1 MHHRDLAALQDANQ
15 RGREMPRWS
24 AASSFLRTWAT
35 LARTVTPD
43 DPEADPQRRFD
54 ALVSGLGL
62 EDVRGLAQVMPIRRE
77 RLTRPELRRP
87 PLRDRRVFRV
97 RVALDDSDPVI
108 WRRLELRSD
117 LPLNVVHQ
125 AIQSAFGWWDYHLHR
140 FAIGG
145 GPWDQHSQV
154 FACKED
160 IDEAD
165 DEDEAILDSLVR
177 FDETLREA
185 GDVLHYA
192 YDYGDSWELT
202 IRLEEVLPHDPGTPS
217 ATCVA
222 GDRAAPP
229 EDCGGL
235 RTADDLAEVLD
246 DPAAFDLDEVN
257 AALQQSY
264 FALIEFGIHPNLVE
278 IVNRLRL
285 TEVGD
290 DLTARSL
297 ALGTSRA
304 EPTVDEIT
312 AALRPHEWFL
322 HRAAD
327 DGIVLT
333 AAGYLKPADVE
344 AVSPLVPTV
353 AGWIG
358 KNNREAHT
366 LPLLDFRE
374 SLRQMGLL
382 RKLKGRLLLTKA
394 GKAVQG
400 NPNRLWQH
408 LAVRLRA
415 LGESDDR
422 FVKQATLL
430 LLLYAATGAEDDVP
444 LDRVAQALRELGW
457 ATSRGPLQGRDLPHL
472 EALDL
477 LRNVSD
483 RPVGLRRRDR
493 ISAPAAALARAALT
507 AG

>member
-1 MHHRDLAALQDANQ
+1 M
-15 RGREMPRWS
+15 
-24 AASSFLRTWAT
+24 
-35 LARTVTPD
+35 PD
-43 DPEADPQRRFD
+43 DPDADVQRRFD
-54 ALVSGLGL
+54 ALVSGLDL
-62 EDVRGLAQVMPIRRE
+62 DDLRGLAQVLPIRGE
-77 RLTRPELRRP
+77 RLSRPELRRP

-125 AIQSAFGWWDYHLHR
+125 AIQSAFGWWDYHLNR
-140 FAIGG
+140 FTIGG

-165 DEDEAILDSLVR
+165 VEDGAILHSLVR
-177 FDETLREA
+177 LDETLQEA

-202 IRLEEVLPHDPGTPS
+202 IRLEEVLPCEPGTPS

-235 RTADDLAEVLD
+235 RTADELAEVLD
-246 DPAAFDLDEVN
+246 DPAAFDMDEVN
-257 AALQQSY
+257 AALQQAY
-264 FALIEFGIHPNLVE
+264 FTLVEFGIHPNLVE

-290 DLTARSL
+290 DLTARAL
-297 ALGTSRA
+297 ALGTSSA
-304 EPTVDEIT
+304 EPTIDEIT
-312 AALRPHEWFL
+312 AALRPHQWL
-322 HRAAD
+322 LDRAAG

-344 AVSPLVPTV
+344 AVAPLIPTV
-353 AGWIG
+353 AEWIG

-366 LPLLDFRE
+366 VPLLDFRE
-374 SLRQMGLL
+374 SLRHMGLL

-400 NPNRLWQH
+400 DPNRLWRH
-408 LAVRLRA
+408 LADRLRA
-415 LGESDDR
+415 LGESDDIFDR
-422 FVKQATLL
+422 QANLL
-430 LLLYAATGAEDDVP
+430 VLLYAATGADADLPLDDVARS
-444 LDRVAQALRELGW
+444 LGEFGW
-457 ATSRGPLQGRDLPHL
+457 ATSRGPLKGRDLSHL
-472 EALDL
+472 GALDL

-483 RPVGLRRRDR
+483 RSVNFRRRDR

>member
-1 MHHRDLAALQDANQ
+1 M
-15 RGREMPRWS
+15 
-24 AASSFLRTWAT
+24 
-35 LARTVTPD
+35 PD
-43 DPEADPQRRFD
+43 DPDADVQRRFD

-62 EDVRGLAQVMPIRRE
+62 DDLRGLAQVLPIRGE
-77 RLTRPELRRP
+77 RLSRPELRRP
-87 PLRDRRVFRV
+87 PMRDRQVFRV
-97 RVALDDSDPVI
+97 RVDLDDSDPVI

-125 AIQSAFGWWDYHLHR
+125 AIQSAFGWWDYHLNR
-140 FAIGG
+140 FTLGG
-145 GPWDQHSQV
+145 GPWDQHCQV

-160 IDEAD
+160 IDEAEV
-165 DEDEAILDSLVR
+165 EDEAILDSLVR
-177 FDETLREA
+177 LDETLQEA

-202 IRLEEVLPHDPGTPS
+202 IRLEEVLNYEPGTPS

-222 GDRAAPP
+222 GDRSAPP

-235 RTADDLAEVLD
+235 RTADELAEVLD
-246 DPAAFDLDEVN
+246 DPAAFDIDEVN
-257 AALQQSY
+257 AALQQAY
-264 FALIEFGIHPNLVE
+264 FALFEFGIHPNLVE

-290 DLTARSL
+290 DLTARAL
-297 ALGTSRA
+297 TLGTSHA
-304 EPTVDEIT
+304 EPTIDEMT

-344 AVSPLVPTV
+344 AVAPLVPTV
-353 AGWIG
+353 AEWIG

-366 LPLLDFRE
+366 FPLLHFRE
-374 SLRQMGLL
+374 SLRHMGLL

-408 LAVRLRA
+408 LAERLRA
-415 LGESDDR
+415 LGESDDK
-422 FVKQATLL
+422 FVRQANLL
-430 LLLYAATGAEDDVP
+430 VLLYAATGADADLP
-444 LDRVAQALRELGW
+444 LDRVAQAMREFGW
-457 ATSRGPLQGRDLPHL
+457 ATSRGPLQGRDLYHL

-483 RPVGLRRRDR
+483 RPVDFRRRDR